1 MPRWAWSITSVRV
14 GKVRLASST
23 LGQPTLA
30 AKHRPPG
37 DPQAVVEIYVSED
50 GGARVK
56 LRDWR
61 PDPLHAI
68 DEPPVHNTPP
78 SPALPHIHAAQQA
91 DGFEVTRCSVWCC
104 KALLLAVCW
113 QVAAHRHRGTG
124 TTALSPGRPRPRT
137 NAPMVHCSPQL
148 DFEGTAQGNERKA
161 DEAVLVRRVMRA
173 NDNPAP
179 AVIHWV

>member
-37 DPQAVVEIYVSED
+37 DPPAVVEIYVSED

-68 DEPPVHNTPP
+68 DEPPVHVSARSHAFP
-78 SPALPHIHAAQQA
+78 SISAAQHV
-91 DGFEVTRCSVWCC
+91 DC
-104 KALLLAVCW
+104 
-113 QVAAHRHRGTG
+113 
-124 TTALSPGRPRPRT
+124 
-137 NAPMVHCSPQL
+137 
-148 DFEGTAQGNERKA
+148 
-161 DEAVLVRRVMRA
+161 
-173 NDNPAP
+173 
-179 AVIHWV
+179 

>member
-1 MPRWAWSITSVRV
+1 MPRWAWSIISDRV

-61 PDPLHAI
+61 ADPLHAI
-68 DEPPVHNTPP
+68 DEPRSRLST
-78 SPALPHIHAAQQA
+78 LPCVPKHQRCSTRRLLMGDAVQQA
-91 DGFEVTRCSVWCC
+91 
-104 KALLLAVCW
+104 ALRGLVAGRLLW
-113 QVAAHRHRGTG
+113 QVWG
-124 TTALSPGRPRPRT
+124 P
-137 NAPMVHCSPQL
+137 NAFSAI
-148 DFEGTAQGNERKA
+148 G
-161 DEAVLVRRVMRA
+161 
-173 NDNPAP
+173 
-179 AVIHWV
+179 I